1 MPRESV
7 YSFSQAEQPR
17 HAELKGHDMG
27 KHIAIYVRVSSRV
40 QDIKSQLPDLQRW
53 AESQELPV
61 TYYEDACSGK
71 TMDRPGWQRLQAA
84 VARGSVATVCC
95 WRLDR
100 LGRTARG
107 LTALFAELAERK
119 VNLVSLK
126 DGVDLSTAA
135 GRMLANV
142 LASVAQFETELRG
155 ERVRAGID
163 AAHAAGK
170 RWGGSKPGVP
180 KKVTQDKYD
189 AIMKLKSDGT
199 PISRIA
205 RCLELSRST
214 IYAVLQTA
222 PATNL

>member
-1 MPRESV
+1 MS
-7 YSFSQAEQPR
+7 
-17 HAELKGHDMG
+17 

-40 QDIKSQLPDLQRW
+40 QDTKSQLPDLQRW
-53 AESQELPV
+53 AETQELPV
-61 TYYEDACSGK
+61 IYYEDQCSGK

-107 LTALFAELAERK
+107 LTALFADLTDRK

-126 DGVDLSTAA
+126 DGVDLGTAA

-170 RWGGSKPGVP
+170 RWGGSKPGIP
-180 KKVTQDKYD
+180 KKVSPEKEKMIRQ
-189 AIMKLKSDGT
+189 LKADGT
-199 PISRIA
+199 PITKIA
-205 RCLELSRST
+205 AAVNLCRST
-214 IYAVLQTA
+214 IYAVLNNPTTA
-222 PATNL
+222 AA